1 MDTVEVTVLYR
12 RYAARH
18 RHVFIMATVVKI
30 PASVSTVSY
39 RSLVADTVHV
49 VQHDMPGARPEP
61 IYYHSSFVTE
71 INILYMVNNSACK
84 NRRYIISDGQ

>member
-12 RYAARH
+12 RYATRH
-18 RHVFIMATVVKI
+18 RHVFIMATIVSS

-49 VQHDMPGARPEP
+49 VQQDIPGARPEP
-61 IYYHSSFVTE
+61 IYYYSSVVPE
-71 INILYMVNNSACK
+71 IHINGQQ
-84 NRRYIISDGQ
+84 ISM